1 MSVNPYSVD
10 PYLRSLASYA
20 VAYEEMNRRIEGIEH
35 EGIVSTRDAYLNAYA
50 MGCDYLQDDNL
61 RPPSKGMG
69 TLEFYQ
75 HRMNVALAH
84 AIARLGRC
92 PECLTTH
99 DPSAPC
105 DSASVH
111 SVNTSSEES

>member
-1 MSVNPYSVD
+1 MSANPYSVD
-10 PYLRSLASYA
+10 SYLRSLASYA
-20 VAYEEMNRRIEGIEH
+20 VAYEEMRRRLDGVYH

-61 RPPSKGMG
+61 RPPGLRKG
-69 TLEFYQ
+69 TLEHYR

-99 DPSAPC
+99 DPSATC